1 MVKKNIQ
8 KPKKTKRVGKVTKS
22 KLVAGAKRSVARSRR
37 VLKNKVKSKR
47 VTRSKNRQDSQSKRK
62 LTSRGRKQDK
72 AAIAAKTKKNLS
84 TVQGD
89 KKKPSKAVIIRGLI
103 EEKKESGL
111 IEMSAIQ
118 GALEGENLT
127 KAKLK
132 TIERKFSEAGIK
144 ILGLDALINSLN
156 KSTSSSEQ
164 SSAGRTDDPVRM
176 YLREMGNVELLSRQG
191 EIDIAKKIESGKKI
205 MIDGVCQSPL
215 TFRAVV
221 HWHNALK
228 ESRMLLREVIDID
241 SFTGGENLEKN
252 SYTDNADNTEESEGN
267 SSPEDNQASEKKKDE
282 DDDKEKS
289 NSSEEGDTSRDDYD
303 DDSIGMSLA
312 MIEENLRP
320 KIMSSFEK
328 INGNYGE
335 FFDLQSK
342 YISSYQSGKKVS
354 KNLMDKYVELRGGFK
369 KSLMKIHLNNARF
382 EQLVDQL
389 YGLHRRL
396 TSLEGKLL
404 KMASESKVSRES
416 FVKEYLDFELGRDW
430 LTSIKKKREIV
441 LNVDGFPSLQMKI
454 LDLLDLI

>member
-1 MVKKNIQ
+1 M
-8 KPKKTKRVGKVTKS
+8 R
-22 KLVAGAKRSVARSRR
+22 LVF
-37 VLKNKVKSKR
+37 
-47 VTRSKNRQDSQSKRK
+47 
-62 LTSRGRKQDK
+62 
-72 AAIAAKTKKNLS
+72 
-84 TVQGD
+84 
-89 KKKPSKAVIIRGLI
+89 
-103 EEKKESGL
+103 KKESGL

-430 LTSIKKKREIV
+430 LTSIKKKKEKNWKKFLEKENEIKEI
-441 LNVDGFPSLQMKI
+441 LEKI
-454 LDLLDLI
+454 AEIAVASGLPKGCLL